1 VKNTNYVEVT
11 ADDVVLLMAPLTFD
25 ASTFEIWGALLK
37 GASLAIYPDGPFD
50 IARLKQVIATAKV
63 SVLWLTAAVFHHVVD
78 EDLTAI
84 AGVKTLLAGGDVLS
98 VPHVRR
104 MLTSSTGG
112 RLINGYGPTE
122 GTTFSACFTAR
133 HPDDFEHSVPIGS
146 PISNTQLYVLDGDK

>member
-1 VKNTNYVEVT
+1 YVEVT

-63 SVLWLTAAVFHHVVD
+63 SVLWLTAAVFHHVVG

-84 AGVKTLLAGGDVLS
+84 AGVETLLAGGGGGSGPGHGHTV
-98 VPHVRR
+98 
-104 MLTSSTGG
+104 GGCNCG
-112 RLINGYGPTE
+112 RLTE
-122 GTTFSACFTAR
+122 RCWPQA
-133 HPDDFEHSVPIGS
+133 
-146 PISNTQLYVLDGDK
+146 